1 MSFEQWELGVAAVE
15 RSDWVEAC
23 DLFEGILDP
32 NSDAT
37 AGQFIALGQAAFW
50 VNDLDTTIAARER
63 AFSVYRDGGDDH
75 AAALLALEL
84 AHDHALKMR
93 EAVSNAWVNRARRLL
108 VSHPESAAAAHMARW
123 QARAAL
129 DGDGDPESAL
139 IHIDEALRIARQVGD
154 RDLEMLVTHDRGQI
168 MVTMGLLE
176 EGMPLM
182 EEAMLAAASGEL
194 TPNTVGKIYCN
205 MIAACLDTAD
215 YGAAAQWT
223 DQAERWCEG
232 ASADSG
238 YPGIC
243 RVRRSEINRR
253 RGLLDAA
260 EEGARRAAQELKNF
274 IPFAAAAHAEIGNVH
289 LQRGELDL
297 AEAEFSTAHQFG
309 DSAMPGL
316 ALLRSA
322 QGQTVVAAG
331 LIRSAMESL
340 PDGSLARARLL
351 PSAVEL
357 FLESGDIGDA
367 RDLVD
372 EMERIA
378 SRFGSSALRAAA
390 SYARGLVAGEDG
402 DLAEATLRLRSALTT
417 WMACGLPYDAA
428 RARLALGRRLAE
440 SGAAEAAT
448 LEIRAAAVEFEQLEA
463 RLDLKEARAL
473 LGEDEPAPDQG
484 AEALAL
490 LSNLD
495 IAALSR
501 YMVVGAYARFDEG
514 VRNRLA
520 DARQRIGAGLVR
532 PTGNR
537 DNHLVWAAPG
547 SGKTF
552 LVEQIAA
559 GLDGVRYV
567 ELNLAR
573 LSEDEFR
580 AALLD
585 ATSGD
590 GPCLVL
596 IDEVD
601 AKPDAS
607 WPYEV
612 LLPFLDVN
620 VDRGGHVVFV
630 MAGSSG
636 ASIDAMKH
644 AIGSRPK
651 GADLLSRTPTDNEF
665 VVAPLGVGDQ
675 ILVALSQARQAAA
688 RSGSTIRAAEKAAL
702 YYLSVTPYLANAR
715 QLAEFM
721 ARAVDRMP
729 PGEDRLKY
737 DHLFSPGDPEN
748 KQFWMKLDG
757 EASAVVDSYV
767 TIQ

>member
-1 MSFEQWELGVAAVE
+1 MSFEQWELGVVAAE
-15 RSDWVEAC
+15 RLDWAEAC

-32 NSDAT
+32 DSEAT
-37 AGQFIALGQAAFW
+37 AGQFIALGEAAFW
-50 VNDLDTTIAARER
+50 LGEIDTTIAARER
-63 AFSVYRDGGDDH
+63 AFSVYRDAGDDH

-84 AHDHALKMR
+84 AHDHELKMQ
-93 EAVSNAWVNRARRLL
+93 EAVSSAWINRAHGLL
-108 VSHPESAAAAHMARW
+108 ASHPESAAAGYMARW
-123 QARAAL
+123 QARSAL
-129 DGDGDPESAL
+129 DRDGDPESAL
-139 IHIDEALRIARQVGD
+139 AHIDEALRVARQVDD

-168 MVTMGLLE
+168 LVTMGLLE

-182 EEAMLAAASGEL
+182 EEAMLSAASGEL
-194 TPNTVGKIYCN
+194 TPNTVGKVYCN

-223 DQAERWCEG
+223 DQAERWCDA
-232 ASADSG
+232 ASADSS

-253 RGLLDAA
+253 RGLLEAA
-260 EEGARRAAQELKNF
+260 EAGARRAVQELKHF
-274 IPFAAAAHAEIGNVH
+274 VPFAAAAHAEIGNVH
-289 LQRGELDL
+289 MQRGELEL
-297 AEAEFSTAHQFG
+297 AEAEFSTAHQLG
-309 DSAMPGL
+309 NSAMPGL
-316 ALLRSA
+316 ALLRRA

-357 FLESGDIGDA
+357 YLENGDIVEA
-367 RDLVD
+367 RDLAD

-390 SYARGLVAGEDG
+390 SYARGLVAGEG
-402 DLAEATLRLRSALTT
+402 DDLTEAAAHLRSALAT
-417 WMACGLPYDAA
+417 WMACGLPYEAA

-440 SGAAEAAT
+440 SGATEAAT
-448 LEIRAAAVEFEQLEA
+448 LEIRAAAVEFERLEA
-463 RLDLKEARAL
+463 RLDLEEARASL
-473 LGEDEPAPDQG
+473 SEDEPAGDQG

-490 LSNLD
+490 LSSLD
-495 IAALSR
+495 VAAMSQ

-520 DARQRIGAGLVR
+520 DARQRIGAGLMR

-552 LVEQIAA
+552 LVQQIAV

-580 AALLD
+580 VALVD

-601 AKPDAS
+601 AKPDVS

-620 VDRGGHVVFV
+620 VDGSGHVVFV

-636 ASIDAMKH
+636 DSIDAMKQT
-644 AIGSRPK
+644 IGSRPK

-675 ILVALSQARQAAA
+675 ILVALSQARQASV
-688 RSGSTIRAAEKAAL
+688 RSGSTLRAAEKAAL

-748 KQFWMKLDG
+748 KQFWMKLDS
-757 EASAVVDSYV
+757 EARAVVDSYV